1 MQLMKNGV
9 IAPERMIDLDRL
21 DLSRITVTA
30 EGLRLGATATMAEVA
45 SHPDVRRGW
54 PAISQALLLSA
65 SPQVRNMGTMAGNLL
80 QRTRC
85 GYFRNAGF
93 ACNKRAPGSG
103 CPAIQGDNRDLAI
116 LGGSEHCI
124 ATHPS
129 DMPVALV
136 ALDASVEVAR
146 DGEARRIK
154 LADLYRL
161 PGATPDVETV
171 LQPGDVITAII
182 VPASAQA
189 RGSHYLKVRDRT
201 SFAFALVSAAVA
213 LDVRDGVVRE
223 AGVAAGGV
231 GTRPW
236 RLPEVEQ
243 ALRGRK
249 VDAASLQAAADRA
262 GQDARSRERERVQA
276 GPAAP
281 DRPARAPD
289 GHGVGSGACTS
300 DKESSARTRARRPP
314 AARSMRATSGRT
326 AWRTP

>member
-1 MQLMKNGV
+1 MNPFTIEAPTSLAQAGAAGRAAGGCLLAGGTDLMQLMKNDV
-9 IAPERMIDLDRL
+9 VAPARMVDLERL
-21 DLSRITVTA
+21 DLSRIAVTA
-30 EGLRLGATATMAEVA
+30 EGLRLGATATMADVA
-45 SHPDVRRGW
+45 AHPEVRRGW

-85 GYFRNAGF
+85 NYFRDTGF

-103 CPAIQGDNRDLAI
+103 CPAIAGDNRDLAI
-116 LGGSEHCI
+116 FGGSDRCI

-129 DMPVALV
+129 DMPVALM

-146 DGEARRIK
+146 DGQTRRIR

-161 PGATPDVETV
+161 PGETPHVETV
-171 LQPGDVITAII
+171 LEPGDVITA
-182 VPASAQA
+182 VLLPASPRA

-213 LDVRDGVVRE
+213 MEVHDGVIRS

-236 RLPEVEQ
+236 RLPQVEQ
-243 ALRGRK
+243 ALHGRK
-249 VDAASLQAAADRA
+249 ADEASLRAAAELA
-262 GQDARSRERERVQA
+262 GEGA
-276 GPAAP
+276 
-281 DRPARAPD
+281 RPASGNAFKVVLLRRVVLRALQ
-289 GHGVGSGACTS
+289 T
-300 DKESSARTRARRPP
+300 
-314 AARSMRATSGRT
+314 AT
-326 AWRTP
+326 A